1 MLFVSPSPTLPRM
14 LCSMAKRR
22 STSTAIVR
30 AVPVPVRTPA
40 PVIRIATPRP
50 LAAPKKKHRRSSSVG
65 GGLTEKTLFGA
76 GIGGLAIGF
85 IEKQFP
91 NLPLVPVLGRK
102 GTIAIGAYL
111 LSKRGG
117 MGGGIM
123 RDVALAASVLSGYEL
138 GKTGQVTGDVMGE
151 DYDDVSGLA
160 AQV

>member
-1 MLFVSPSPTLPRM
+1 MKIVSSWTNKGRI
-14 LCSMAKRR
+14 LCDMAKRR

-30 AVPVPVRTPA
+30 TVPIPVRSPA
-40 PVIRIATPRP
+40 PIIRIAQPR
-50 LAAPKKKHRRSSSVG
+50 AIAPKKTRHRRSSVSG
-65 GGLTEKTLFGA
+65 GITTKTMFAA
-76 GIGGLAIGF
+76 GIGGAALGF

-91 NLPLVPVLGRK
+91 NLPSVPVIGRK

-123 RDVALAASVLSGYEL
+123 RDIALAASVLAGYEL
-138 GKTGQVTGDVMGE
+138 GKSGQVTGDVMG
-151 DYDDVSGLA
+151 DDDDVSGLA